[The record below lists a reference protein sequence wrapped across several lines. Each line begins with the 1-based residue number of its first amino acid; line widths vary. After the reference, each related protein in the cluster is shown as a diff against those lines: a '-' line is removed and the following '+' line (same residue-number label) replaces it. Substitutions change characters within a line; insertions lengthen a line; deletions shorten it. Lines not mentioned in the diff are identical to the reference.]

1 MQALFNIINIPL
13 GWLLRNISAL
23 FGGNFAAA
31 VFVFTLL
38 INIIMIPLSIKSQKS
53 SVQQI
58 RIKPKLDELKKKYG
72 DDRTKY
78 STEMQKL
85 YQEEGVS
92 MSGGCLPMLIRL
104 PIMMSIYYL
113 ITKPLTYL
121 MSVSGE
127 AITAATEAYVK
138 INTNAK
144 AAAVSQLSL
153 IEAVQSGAIKS
164 PEIAEKLDSISFNLF
179 GIDLTKTPKF
189 SMNIFGEFE
198 LIWLIPIA
206 AFATAMLSSIISM
219 RMQKKINPDAPSMA
233 GMMLSMPLISLFIG
247 FTVPGGVGFYWAC
260 SGLIGG
266 LIQPII
272 QTVYGPHHLIAKEN
286 AKAIIKTHQSESAIL
301 NKESDNIGTLQ

>member
-31 VFVFTLL
+31 VFIFTLL
-38 INIIMIPLSIKSQKS
+38 MNIVMIPLSIKSQKS
-53 SVQQI
+53 SVQQM
-58 RIKPKLDELKKKYG
+58 RLKPKLDELKKKYG

-138 INTNAK
+138 INTNVK
-144 AAAVSQLSL
+144 AATVSQLSL
-153 IEAVQSGAIKS
+153 IEAVQSGTIKS
-164 PEIAEKLDSISFNLF
+164 PEISEKLGSINFSLF
-179 GIDLTKTPKF
+179 GIDLTETPKF
-189 SMNIFGEFE
+189 SMNIFGDFQ
-198 LIWLIPIA
+198 LIWLIPIL

-219 RMQKKINPDAPSMA
+219 HMQKKINPDAPSMA
-233 GMMLSMPLISLFIG
+233 GMMLTMPLISLFIG

-272 QTVYGPHHLIAKEN
+272 QTLYGPHRLIAKEN
-286 AKAIIKTHQSESAIL
+286 AKAIIKTHRSELEAL
-301 NKESDNIGTLQ
+301 KREAESKDI